1 MTPVIYNY
9 VLCPCRVLSAI
20 AFAAIKV
27 EYSFSSNNIIWC
39 IFIQTFRFPLTS
51 VKKGDMFGFGIRGDW
66 ESEFHAGPHCRLYF
80 TLNGT
85 EVWTVGLINCLII
98 NWIIYWFFDQLVKWW
113 NNLSIKLLN
122 DLLIYWTDDEVKIN
136 LQIHW

>member
-1 MTPVIYNY
+1 MNLSAKLPFSFFHLSNYMNYTSTSILCNVQYILYNY

-51 VKKGDMFGFGIRGDW
+51 VKKGDVFGFGIRGDW

-85 EVWTVGLINCLII
+85 EVWTVRLVNCLII
-98 NWIIYWFFDQLVKWW
+98 NWLFDW
-113 NNLSIKLLN
+113 
-122 DLLIYWTDDEVKIN
+122 LIYWWIG
-136 LQIHW
+136 